1 MGKRS
6 PMTIGKRERE
16 QAQREK
22 RELKQ
27 AKKDERVAA
36 RRGTDES
43 AETSPS
49 PQPDAE

>member
-36 RRGTDES
+36 RRGKDES